1 MKKRFTDFLKAL
13 ESIADGGTAP
23 NKKIFSNFSGLRPD
37 ENVFWN
43 IEGTDNAGF
52 IIPIERYSDI
62 GELYL
67 QSKRLINGQRD
78 FLRKITYCGISDETS
93 NGKFYPVNKNDFFG
107 CGSMKELY
115 EHYLTIFEGRIGFK
129 GFCEFFEGYLKDEN
143 GLLSVKRCVSNSISN
158 FYGEEWESRVVL
170 IYDVTDSAASIIVA
184 LPNVN
189 ESSEIDDSDI
199 TYRFEAMKMR
209 KREAGWRLTDS
220 SLFVN

>member
-1 MKKRFTDFLKAL
+1 MKNKFTDFLKAL
-13 ESIADGGTAP
+13 ESDVADGETR
-23 NKKIFSNFSGLRPD
+23 NKKLFSNFSGMRPD
-37 ENVFWN
+37 ESVFWN

-67 QSKRLINGQRD
+67 QSKKLINGQRD
-78 FLRKITYCGISDETS
+78 FLREIICLGISDEAAKE
-93 NGKFYPVNKNDFFG
+93 KFYPVNKDIFFG

-115 EHYLTIFEGRIGFK
+115 EHYLTIFEGRIGFM
-129 GFCEFFEGYLKDEN
+129 GFCQIFEGYLKDEN
-143 GLLSVKRCVSNSISN
+143 GVLSVKQHASDNIPCLC
-158 FYGEEWESRVVL
+158 GEAWKNRFVL
-170 IYDVTDSAASIIVA
+170 IYDVTDSTASIIAA

-189 ESSEIDDSDI
+189 ESSEIDKLDI

-209 KREAGWRLTDS
+209 KGETGWRLTDS